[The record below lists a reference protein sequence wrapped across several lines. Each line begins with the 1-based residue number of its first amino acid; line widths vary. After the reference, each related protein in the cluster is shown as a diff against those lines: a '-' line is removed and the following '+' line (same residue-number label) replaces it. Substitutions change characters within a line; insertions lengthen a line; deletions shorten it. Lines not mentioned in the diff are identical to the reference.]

1 MRIALLLASVC
12 CATASTTR
20 LSAGEPEPDAET
32 IRAAV
37 QKSLPLLTHS
47 AKTSLAERDQC
58 FTCHNG
64 GLPVFAMSVARRKG
78 FDIDAEELQ
87 KQVRFTAE
95 FLGKNRDKYREGRG
109 QPGQTFMAGYG
120 LWALEHGGWKP
131 DDTTGAVAEYFL
143 KYQSDDTHWSSHT
156 HRPPSEN
163 SDFAAT
169 FLGLN
174 SLRAFGTVEQQDRI
188 TVRRDKVR
196 QWLLDTKPVETED
209 RVFRL
214 RSLRLAD
221 APAAVI
227 ASAADDLIQAQRPD
241 GGWSQLETM
250 DSDPYATGT
259 ALVAL
264 HDTQSLA
271 EDDPRWLRGL
281 KFLLQTQL
289 DDGSWHV
296 VSRSKPFQT
305 YYESGY
311 PHGKDQFISITAGS
325 WATLALLAA
334 LPDVPPATA
343 NDSSN

>member
-1 MRIALLLASVC
+1 MKWTLIRI
-12 CATASTTR
+12 
-20 LSAGEPEPDAET
+20 LSAAAWLMWGVVHADDPPADHET
-32 IRAAV
+32 IHAAV
-37 QKSLPLLTHS
+37 LKSLPLLTQS

-78 FDIDAEELQ
+78 FEIDAEELQ
-87 KQVRFTAE
+87 KQAAFTAE
-95 FLGKNRDKYREGRG
+95 FLGKNREKYLEGRG

-120 LWALEHGGWKP
+120 LWALEHSRWKP
-131 DDTTGAVAEYFL
+131 DETTAAVAEYFL

-174 SLRAFGTVEQQDRI
+174 SLRVFGTDEQRERI
-188 TVRRDKVR
+188 AFRRTAVR
-196 QWLLDTKPVETED
+196 QWLLETKPVDTED

-214 RSLRLAD
+214 RGLRLVEEPDDDIRA
-221 APAAVI
+221 
-227 ASAADDLIQAQRPD
+227 AADELMGTQRPD
-241 GGWSQLETM
+241 GGWSQLDAM
-250 DSDPYATGT
+250 DSDAYATAT

-264 HDTQSLA
+264 HETKSLA
-271 EDDPRWLRGL
+271 TDDPHYRLGLAYLLR
-281 KFLLQTQL
+281 TQL

-296 VSRSKPFQT
+296 ISRSKPFQT

-334 LPDVPPATA
+334 LPDHAQSG
-343 NDSSN
+343 DSSGE